1 MFINCTQH
9 TLTAEQR
16 AAALELG
23 GGVVAELRDLNPSLF
38 AKLKVC
44 LKLAQIASDA
54 DVRALAVEAADYFV
68 EEHENDILHLP
79 IGSPAFMWHLAQE
92 LAAFDQS
99 APRVVFSH
107 SRRESVDVPQADGT
121 VRKQAVFTFEKF
133 I

>member
-9 TLTAEQR
+9 ALTAEQR

-23 GGVVAELRDLNPSLF
+23 GGVVAELRDLNPQLF
-38 AKLKVC
+38 ARLT
-44 LKLAQIASDA
+44 QIGSDV
-54 DVRALAVEAADYFV
+54 DVKALALEAAVVFV
-68 EEHENDILHLP
+68 EDHENDILHLP

-92 LAAFDQS
+92 LARFGKS

-107 SRRESVDVPQADGT
+107 SRRESVDMPQADGT

-133 I
+133 V